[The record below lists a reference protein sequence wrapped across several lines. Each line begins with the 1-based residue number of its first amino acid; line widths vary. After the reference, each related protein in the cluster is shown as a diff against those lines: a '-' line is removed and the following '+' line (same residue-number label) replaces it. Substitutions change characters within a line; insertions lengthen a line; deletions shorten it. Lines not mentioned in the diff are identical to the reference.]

1 MSAISN
7 ITVKKDDGATDIIYV
22 AKNPSSGDGVP
33 SRWRADSA
41 GTADSFKPELTI
53 SGHLN
58 SGGTA
63 RWLNLKYVMPQVF
76 TDSTTSLS
84 AVNSKVTATLDMSFP
99 VSTPDSV
106 VNEAV
111 SQLFNLINKTEI
123 RTVFKEK
130 FPPT

>member
-1 MSAISN
+1 MSSISN
-7 ITVKKDDGATDIIYV
+7 ITVKKDDGTTDIIYV

-53 SGHLN
+53 SGHIN
-58 SGGTA
+58 GSGTA
-63 RWLNLKYVMPQVF
+63 RWLNLKFVMPQVF
-76 TDSTTSLS
+76 TDSTTTLS
-84 AVNSKVTATLDMSFP
+84 AVASKVMASLDISYP

-111 SQLFNLINKTEI
+111 SQLFNLLNKTEL

>member
-53 SGHLN
+53 AGHLN

-63 RWLNLKYVMPQVF
+63 RWLNLKFIMPQVY

-84 AVNSKVTATLDMSFP
+84 AVASRCQASLDVSYP

-106 VNEAV
+106 VNEFV
-111 SQLFNLINKTEI
+111 SQLFNLLNKTEL

>member
-41 GTADSFKPELTI
+41 GSADSFKPELTI

-58 SGGTA
+58 GAGTA
-63 RWLNLKYVMPQVF
+63 RWLNLKYTMPQVF

-84 AVNSKVTATLDMSFP
+84 AVNSRVTASLDMSFP
-99 VSTPDSV
+99 VSTPDAV